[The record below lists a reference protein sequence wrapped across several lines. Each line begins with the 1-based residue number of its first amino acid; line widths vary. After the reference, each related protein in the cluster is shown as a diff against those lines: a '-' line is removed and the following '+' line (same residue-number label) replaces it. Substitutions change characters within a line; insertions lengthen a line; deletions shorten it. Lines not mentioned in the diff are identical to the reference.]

1 MNDRT
6 KKAVAAGFVL
16 CFLCIVL
23 SVWCGRSLGE
33 NVAFLLEYKKSLPKI
48 KTLESS
54 ISQVPSNIKTDDL
67 KAEIEES
74 KYDSTKLSSDISN
87 EMSKNGMVVMDVSV
101 KQTAGKEVKLTVK
114 GAVSADKL
122 YDFILGISSVRK
134 LFFVDRLE
142 ISPRNSSVQVISRMD
157 QIRNNPKQFQA
168 LKTDVK
174 RSDLEMFNVTL
185 EILAVTA

>member
-16 CFLCIVL
+16 CFLCVFL

-33 NVAFLLEYKKSLPKI
+33 NVAFLFEYKKSLPKI
-48 KTLESS
+48 KMLESS

-101 KQTAGKEVKLTVK
+101 KQTAGKEVRLTVK
-114 GAVSADKL
+114 GAVSADRL
-122 YDFILGISSVRK
+122 YDFVLGISSVRK

-142 ISPRNSSVQVISRMD
+142 ISPRNSSVQIINRMD
-157 QIRNNPKQFQA
+157 QIRNNPKQLQA

-185 EILAVTA
+185 EVLVVTA